1 MFEVVTGRTHSK
13 AWAQALLC
21 ACLCLGLTAQAQT
34 EDSSE
39 PALTSLKPEP
49 EYGGVVT
56 REVLTTMGQNFHA
69 KFTELWQTKDNF
81 EKFNL
86 LIKERPFKRG
96 GTEILVVYTD
106 LVIFRRQVPRD
117 FLTLARISQEA
128 VDTAVQKVSEIDL
141 QATLFKDVDLA
152 ESGI

>member
-1 MFEVVTGRTHSK
+1 MFEVCQWRTHSR

-21 ACLCLGLTAQAQT
+21 VCLCWGVAVHAQT
-34 EDSSE
+34 DDGQE
-39 PALTSLKPEP
+39 PALTVLKPEP
-49 EYGGVVT
+49 EYGGVIT

-106 LVIFRRQVPRD
+106 FVVYRKQMPRD

-128 VDTAVQKVSEIDL
+128 VETAVQKISDIDL